1 MVDYFFTQ
9 LAFYQGK
16 RGVYS
21 LHSSMLLLSQ
31 HPLYT
36 LFKGPEGGMVEMDQQ
51 DEMAEMDHQD
61 VMEPKEDKDQVEEL
75 VYRDLLV
82 HEVC

>member
-1 MVDYFFTQ
+1 MCNP
-9 LAFYQGK
+9 
-16 RGVYS
+16 
-21 LHSSMLLLSQ
+21 HSSMVLLSQ

-75 VYRDLLV
+75 VYQDLLV